1 MDKIDF
7 IQNVSTSFKVKY
19 NNNPA
24 IISTAPGRINLIGE
38 HTDYNNG
45 LAMPIA
51 INRWV
56 TSCLSKSQGSSF
68 SVFSINY
75 GKTVDINPDVSPD
88 TDDQWVKLVSSIIF
102 ILSDEY
108 EISTG
113 ADIAVEGN
121 IPIGC
126 GLSSS
131 AAFIASISLGIL
143 ELFDIEIS
151 KKKLADLSQKIE
163 KSALGIDCGLL
174 DYYSTI
180 YSKKNCAM
188 IIDFKFDKLDFVAIP
203 KDEFSII
210 VINSLVY
217 RELANSEY
225 LERVKQCRDGLKV
238 IKRKYDISDFRDLDV
253 KMLDSLKQDKILY
266 NRLKHF
272 IDENQRVRD
281 MQLKLV
287 DDYIAAGK
295 ILRTSHDSLKV
306 LYEVSCEEID
316 YIIDAS
322 ESFHGWRGGRI
333 IGGGFGGCSIHFVD
347 ISMIAEYQH
356 HINNCFRKKYNY
368 ELDIFEIKY
377 SSGISIDYRFNNG

>member
-56 TSCLSKSQGSSF
+56 TSCLSKSKGSSF

-75 GKTVDINPDVSPD
+75 GKTVDINPDISLD
-88 TDDQWVKLVSSIIF
+88 TDDQWVKLASKIIF
-102 ILSDEY
+102 VLSDEY
-108 EISTG
+108 EISAG
-113 ADIAVEGN
+113 VDIAVEGN

-131 AAFIASISLGIL
+131 AAFIVSISLGIL

-174 DYYSTI
+174 DYYSVI
-180 YSKKNCAM
+180 FSKQNCAM
-188 IIDFKFDKLDFVAIP
+188 IIDFKFNKFDFIAVP
-203 KDEFSII
+203 KDKFSII

-225 LERVKQCRDGLKV
+225 LERVKQCRDGLEI
-238 IKRKYDISDFRDLDV
+238 IKSKYDISDFRDLDIQ
-253 KMLDSLKQDKILY
+253 MLDSLRHNRILY

-281 MQLKLV
+281 MQLKLG
-287 DDYIAAGK
+287 DSHIEAGR
-295 ILRTSHDSLKV
+295 ILCSSHNSLKN

-316 YIIDAS
+316 YIIDIS
-322 ESFHGWRGGRI
+322 ESFNGWRGGRI
-333 IGGGFGGCSIHFVD
+333 IGGGFGGCSIHIVD
-347 ISMIAEYQH
+347 INMILDYQNY
-356 HINNCFRKKYNY
+356 INKCFSKKYNY
-368 ELDIFEIKY
+368 DLDILEVKY
-377 SSGISIDYRFNNG
+377 SSGISVHR